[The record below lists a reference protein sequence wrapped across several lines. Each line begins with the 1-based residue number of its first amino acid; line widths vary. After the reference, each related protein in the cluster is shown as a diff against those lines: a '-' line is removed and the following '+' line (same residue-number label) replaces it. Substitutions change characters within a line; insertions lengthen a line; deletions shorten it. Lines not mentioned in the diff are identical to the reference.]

1 MNICILQG
9 NEPSNNSDKAIKL
22 IKSTVLSNNVNFF
35 EYKLP
40 KDIPYLC
47 HGCYACTADSSF
59 IQDDKCQ
66 FAKTVYNV
74 LENIRNADAIII
86 CASVFSLAAD
96 GHIKAFLDHFSGKL
110 PADCFQ
116 RNDVFKSA
124 LILSI
129 TPKKDIE
136 PPVKALADSLA
147 NWGARRVHYTSVV
160 IWGKMWSGMP
170 VDKQNSCKEI
180 IQRKTQLFYE
190 SLL

>member
-9 NEPSNNSDKAIKL
+9 NEPSNNSDKAIRL
-22 IKSTVLSNNVNFF
+22 IKKTISNNNVSFF

-59 IQDDKCQ
+59 IQDDKCR
-66 FAKTVYNV
+66 FAKAVYDV

-96 GHIKAFLDHFSGKL
+96 GHIKSFLDHFANKL
-110 PADCFQ
+110 PSDGSQ
-116 RNDVFKSA
+116 LNDAFKSA

-136 PPVKALADSLA
+136 PPVRALADSLA
-147 NWGARRVHYTSVV
+147 SWGARRVHYTSVV

-170 VDKQNSCKEI
+170 VDKQESCKEI